1 MLEVHPSGP
10 YGNQEVLRHLLSPSP
25 PAGRHCCSAL
35 FFSGCLPHHSLG
47 GPDLP
52 VRSCSRLLPNATGH
66 YPSWTGHQLPGSA
79 SWEWGSEQT
88 PRVSALSK
96 DLLVK
101 DLLDAHTGLG
111 AEEVTEVL
119 LFNVPVHKVPES

>member
-1 MLEVHPSGP
+1 MLPAPPQCDRTLPFLDGP
-10 YGNQEVLRHLLSPSP
+10 P
-25 PAGRHCCSAL
+25 
-35 FFSGCLPHHSLG
+35 
-47 GPDLP
+47 
-52 VRSCSRLLPNATGH
+52 
-66 YPSWTGHQLPGSA
+66 A

-88 PRVSALSK
+88 PRVSALWRINVSLSK

-119 LFNVPVHKVPES
+119 LFSVPVHKVPES